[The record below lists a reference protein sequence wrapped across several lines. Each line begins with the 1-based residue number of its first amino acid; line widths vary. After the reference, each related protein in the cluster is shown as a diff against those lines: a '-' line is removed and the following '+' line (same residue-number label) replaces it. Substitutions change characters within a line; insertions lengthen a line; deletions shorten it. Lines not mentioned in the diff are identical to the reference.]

1 MTTPNA
7 GEATAKLD
15 HSCVTGGNVKWYR
28 YSGNSLAISFKTKHA
43 INIWTSNCTPGPLSQ
58 RNEELNSQRNLYMN
72 VYNFIHSS
80 KKTGNNP
87 MSFNGKYLKSL
98 VYTYHKIL
106 LNDNKELL
114 IHITT

>member
-58 RNEELNSQRNLYMN
+58 RNEDLYSFKTLHTN
-72 VYNFIHSS
+72 VYDIVLASS
-80 KKTGNNP
+80 AA
-87 MSFNGKYLKSL
+87 
-98 VYTYHKIL
+98 
-106 LNDNKELL
+106 
-114 IHITT
+114 ITE